1 MTTRTYEEWERLS
14 YTAGWPLGAAWADY
28 ENQEEAREDELAKV
42 TERADDAERKLEAFE
57 DAWETLAAQLT
68 VEGRTHVAEAMRTW
82 ASTAGLDNFERLLDS
97 AISRR
102 TVATSR

>member
-14 YTAGWPLGAAWADY
+14 YMAGWPLGAAWAGALADY
-28 ENQEEAREDELAKV
+28 ENREEAREDELAEV

-68 VEGRTHVAEAMRTW
+68 VEGRARCRGDANLGQHCRARQ
-82 ASTAGLDNFERLLDS
+82 L
-97 AISRR
+97 
-102 TVATSR
+102 